1 MLGNM
6 DLHDGTKKEKTKTS
20 LQKKLQEKKIMVK
33 GGETMRV
40 DNELAEMIRDA
51 AEKNEIGIREA
62 SKEIS
67 PPFCLCLDR
76 TKISRSEERCK
87 RYFL

>member
-1 MLGNM
+1 
-6 DLHDGTKKEKTKTS
+6 
-20 LQKKLQEKKIMVK
+20 MVK

-62 SKEIS
+62 SKEIA
-67 PPFCLCLDR
+67 R
-76 TKISRSEERCK
+76 VVKQKIGVSKKVLKEIK
-87 RYFL
+87 F